1 MGWDDA
7 PAHVCKGGDARGL
20 AFCCPPV
27 KPCPIHN
34 KLAEIGLS
42 PQEFIQIKED
52 FAKKTELG
60 QGAATCFGSLVW
72 CCKASKPCPLRDSQ
86 LASLGI
92 SHDKYMEL
100 KKQLADEILKKANI
114 EQKVEY
120 SDDDLKSL
128 AETFNIT
135 IDEAKAALEDAGND
149 LKTAIKKLRLK
160 KI

>member
-34 KLAEIGLS
+34 KLAEIGLD
-42 PQEFIQIKED
+42 PQEFINIKEE
-52 FAKKTELG
+52 FGKKTKLGAG
-60 QGAATCFGSLVW
+60 QGTCFGSLIW

-86 LASLGI
+86 LQMLGI
-92 SHDKYMEL
+92 SHDEYMEL
-100 KKQLADEILKKANI
+100 KKQLADEILKHSNVNT
-114 EQKVEY
+114 VEY
-120 SDDDLKSL
+120 SDEDIAQL

-135 IDEAKAALEDAGND
+135 LDDAKAALDDAGND
-149 LKTAIKKLRLK
+149 LKTAIKNLRLK
-160 KI
+160 NL